1 MKKLALL
8 VGSLVLLSSCNKN
21 SMELSRASYTVIDNI
36 EDHSPIYFEVNK
48 EHSDSLIVNKNNVV
62 SGTNFILS
70 VSRDLNLETV
80 LKESQKIKEDKYKDK
95 VHPDSKGIF
104 FSYADTLHKNLA
116 FFPIKNIEF
125 AFLRP
130 QNIDNLLYMNASKDL
145 FFETKPVE
153 REGLKELLK
162 QRADVQLG
170 FSKSLNF
177 ESYLQLR
184 VFLEENDL
192 DGKFEAVDMVY

>member
-1 MKKLALL
+1 MRKLALL
-8 VGSLVLLSSCNKN
+8 VGGLVLLSSCNKN
-21 SMELSRASYTVIDNI
+21 SMELSRASFTVIENV
-36 EDHSPIYFEVNK
+36 EDHSPIYFEINE
-48 EHSDSLIVNKNNVV
+48 EHSDSLIVNKNNVI
-62 SGTNFILS
+62 SGTNLILS

-95 VHPDSKGIF
+95 MHPDSKGIF

-116 FFPIKNIEF
+116 FFPFKNIEF

-153 REGLKELLK
+153 REALEELLK
-162 QRADVQLG
+162 HRADVQLG

-184 VFLEENDL
+184 VFLEQNNL